1 MSQSVAL
8 VTGGGSGIGR
18 ATARDLASR
27 GYAVG
32 VLDISGGSAQAV
44 VDEIEASSGR
54 ALALTGDVSV
64 ERDVQEAVRAV
75 VSELGP
81 LRVAVAC
88 AGIEVTGEV
97 TTMNLDEWRRAF
109 AVNVDGVMLTA
120 RAAIPA
126 IRHHGEGG
134 AFVAI
139 SSDAGV
145 LGTAGWATYTA
156 TKHAVIGL
164 IRCLALDYGPLG
176 IRSNV
181 VAPSF
186 VNTPMMDRI
195 FQGVEGERAG
205 WEKRIPLGRFAA
217 PEEVARVIAHLV
229 SDEASYT
236 NGHVYMVDG
245 GETAGVVLW

>member
-1 MSQSVAL
+1 MSPSAAL

-18 ATARDLASR
+18 ATALELAAR
-27 GYAVG
+27 GYGVG
-32 VLDISGGSAQAV
+32 VLDLSRDSAEAV
-44 VDEIEASSGR
+44 VREIESSHGR
-54 ALALTGDVSV
+54 AVAAAGDVSV
-64 ERDVQEAVRAV
+64 ERDVQEAVRTV
-75 VSELGP
+75 VAELGP
-81 LRVAVAC
+81 LGVAVAC

-97 TTMNLDEWRRAF
+97 TTMDLDQWRRVF

-126 IRHHGEGG
+126 MLEHGQGG

-145 LGTAGWATYTA
+145 LGTAGWAAYTA

-164 IRCLALDYGPLG
+164 VRTFALDYGPVG

-186 VNTPMMDRI
+186 VNTPMIDRI
-195 FQGVEGERAG
+195 FEGADDERAA
-205 WEKRIPLGRFAA
+205 WARRTPLGRFAA

-229 SDEASYT
+229 SSEASYT

-245 GETAGVVLW
+245 GETAGLVQW